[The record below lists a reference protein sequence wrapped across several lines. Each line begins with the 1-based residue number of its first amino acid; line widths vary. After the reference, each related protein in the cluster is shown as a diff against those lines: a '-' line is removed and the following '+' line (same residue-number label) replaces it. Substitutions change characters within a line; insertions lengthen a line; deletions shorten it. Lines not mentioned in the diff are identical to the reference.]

1 MKTIDLA
8 PLRKLTVDE
17 KTRTPSYAKFTIE
30 PFEKGYGHTVGNA
43 IRRVLLSSIEGAAIT
58 SVRIKGVQHEY
69 STIPGVKEDVI
80 GIILNLKKIRI
91 KMFSAGPETLKLE
104 VKSKGQV
111 TAGDISGNPNVEIV
125 NPKQVI
131 ATLNP
136 GVSLSMEIETAK
148 GFGYSISDENKRP
161 GKPAGTIF
169 IDSLFSPIIKVNY
182 EIQNTRVEQFT
193 DYEKI
198 ILDVWTDGT
207 IEPTDGVAYSAKLLK
222 EVLSVFIGEEPEADG
237 RSEAVREGGADTD
250 EIVEIVDEKRKELVE
265 QPIDILVLSKRPA
278 NCLEKNGIKK
288 IKALVA
294 LSESELLNLE
304 NMGKGSLEEI
314 KKKLSELDLALA
326 QE

>member
-17 KTRTPSYAKFTIE
+17 KTRTLSYAKFTIE

-43 IRRVLLSSIEGAAIT
+43 IRRVLLSSIEGAAVT

-91 KMFSAGPETLKLE
+91 KMFSAGPETLKLD

-136 GVSLSMEIETAK
+136 GGSLSMEIETAK

-207 IEPTDGVAYSAKLLK
+207 IEPADGVAYSAKLLK
-222 EVLSVFIGEEPEADG
+222 EVLSVFIGEEPEADV
-237 RSEAVREGGADTD
+237 RSEVVSGGAD
-250 EIVEIVDEKRKELVE
+250 EVEDIVDEKRKELVE

-288 IKALVA
+288 IKALIA
-294 LSESELLNLE
+294 MSESELLNLE

>member
-1 MKTIDLA
+1 MKKIDLA
-8 PLRKLTVDE
+8 PLRKLSIDE

-58 SVRIKGVQHEY
+58 NVRIKGVQHEY
-69 STIPGVKEDVI
+69 SSVPGVKEDVI
-80 GIILNLKKIRI
+80 GIILNLKKIRVKI
-91 KMFSAGPETLKLE
+91 FSDGPEILRIDA
-104 VKSKGQV
+104 KSKGQV
-111 TAGDISGNPNVEIV
+111 TAGDIAGNPNVEIV

-136 GVSLSMEIETAK
+136 GASLSMEIEAAK

-169 IDSLFSPIIKVNY
+169 IDSLFSPIVKVNY
-182 EIQNTRVEQFT
+182 EIENTRVEQFT

-198 ILDVWTDGT
+198 LLDVWTDGT
-207 IEPTDGVAYSAKLLK
+207 IEPADAVAYSSKLLR
-222 EVLSVFIGEEPEADG
+222 EVLSVFIGESQEENPAA
-237 RSEAVREGGADTD
+237 EAVSAVSD
-250 EIVEIVDEKRKELVE
+250 EVEEIVDEKRKELVE
-265 QPIDILVLSKRPA
+265 QSIDILVLSKRPA

-288 IKALVA
+288 IKSLIALNA
-294 LSESELLNLE
+294 AELLNLE

-314 KKKLSELDLALA
+314 KKKLAELDLTLA
-326 QE
+326 EK